1 MLSPKYCTCYTH
13 GKHHGNDTFQNSYL
27 IEHNTTKMFVS
38 AIPHLKRNSERLLH
52 PIQLEKGL
60 PNLPTATEPRGTV
73 MNLSIQKNQ
82 QTQTAQA

>member
-1 MLSPKYCTCYTH
+1 
-13 GKHHGNDTFQNSYL
+13 
-27 IEHNTTKMFVS
+27 MFVS

-52 PIQLEKGL
+52 PIYPIQLEKGL

-82 QTQTAQA
+82 QAQTAQA

>member
-1 MLSPKYCTCYTH
+1 MEMIPFRTH
-13 GKHHGNDTFQNSYL
+13 IYIIQ
-27 IEHNTTKMFVS
+27 HNTTKMFVS

-60 PNLPTATEPRGTV
+60 PTATEPRGTV

-82 QTQTAQA
+82 QAQTAQA